1 MRRKFYEV
9 ARPLGFPTEAA
20 GPRALRVARGLELLE
35 MHTPAPVV
43 QSFLGL
49 SGQDL
54 LSSMADLGSRTAV
67 RRSRKAHAGEAGTT
81 TLEANAFLALR
92 ERNARS
98 VALGVMMCILS
109 PVLLI
114 LLSGLTESGK
124 SRLTETSATGLGLM
138 ALFLLIAGAVALF
151 VISGIRSARFE
162 YLEKEPI
169 DTLYGVD
176 GMVRERRERFQSAFT
191 VQLTLGIVLCVAAVI
206 PIFVSLI
213 FFGEEELPAIIAT
226 CLMLVLI
233 AVGVLLIVHASMIWG
248 SYKMLLE
255 EGDYTPEAKQ
265 DRARHGAIGGIYWG
279 LVTAAYLA
287 WSFLTNAWERTWI
300 IWPVA
305 AVAYGAVFGIVKAL
319 RRKDG

>member
-1 MRRKFYEV
+1 MPESA
-9 ARPLGFPTEAA
+9 AR
-20 GPRALRVARGLELLE
+20 
-35 MHTPAPVV
+35 VV
-43 QSFLGL
+43 T
-49 SGQDL
+49 
-54 LSSMADLGSRTAV
+54 M
-67 RRSRKAHAGEAGTT
+67 E
-81 TLEANAFLALR
+81 EANAFLALR
-92 ERNARS
+92 ERNARF

-206 PIFVSLI
+206 QIFVSLI
-213 FFGEEELPAIIAT
+213 FFGEAELPAIIAT